1 MELKQLIDKA
11 EDIAKKESKRESK
24 TIKIKRFEK
33 LGIENPF
40 VVIEKPTLTTIISSR
55 ERAGNNLYALSESM
69 KYPDISNKELQKA
82 FKVNNKQALLKK
94 MFTEDEIDEMNDIL
108 ISLASTR
115 TKTEI
120 IDDIKN

>member
-1 MELKQLIDKA
+1 
-11 EDIAKKESKRESK
+11 
-24 TIKIKRFEK
+24 
-33 LGIENPF
+33 
-40 VVIEKPTLTTIISSR
+40 
-55 ERAGNNLYALSESM
+55 M